1 MDDARHDPHIARA
14 EPARAGDVR
23 GGHDRGPSGSDP
35 ARGRP
40 GRDADAGEPGGD
52 PAARDARRGAQREAR
67 REARRRAAAGA
78 QVLTLEE
85 RSPEARARRRSEP
98 TRPAEP
104 EPEPGG
110 RTAPGLRALAPK
122 PSAEPAE
129 DQPAQ
134 DQPAQARAADPEP
147 PAEAPVRPPA
157 SRARLRGRHNVL
169 IAGFVVLVM
178 VPWALTTAYLYL
190 RAADQYASTTGFAV
204 RTEEMGSAFDILGGI
219 AALGGSSSSSD
230 TDILYEFIQ
239 GQQLVAEIDE
249 RLDLEAIYSR
259 HWATDPV
266 FSLRPGATIED
277 LVAHWR
283 RKVRISY
290 DAGTGLIEIRTL
302 AFEPQEAQAVATA
315 IFESSAAM
323 INDLSAIAREDATRY
338 AREELGEAVERLKG
352 AREAMSAF
360 RSRTQI
366 VDPAAD
372 LQGQMGLLNTLQ
384 GQLAAALIDLDLL
397 RETAREDDPRISQ
410 AERRIDVIT
419 RRIDEERG
427 KFSIGGAQSGRED
440 YVAILAE
447 FDRLDV
453 DLQFARTAYTAAL
466 SAFDTAQAEAQRKS
480 RYLAAYVAPTLPE
493 SAEYPRR
500 AVLSA
505 LAALFLMLGWAIL
518 SLVYYSIRDR
528 R

>member
-1 MDDARHDPHIARA
+1 M
-14 EPARAGDVR
+14 
-23 GGHDRGPSGSDP
+23 
-35 ARGRP
+35 
-40 GRDADAGEPGGD
+40 
-52 PAARDARRGAQREAR
+52 
-67 REARRRAAAGA
+67 
-78 QVLTLEE
+78 
-85 RSPEARARRRSEP
+85 
-98 TRPAEP
+98 
-104 EPEPGG
+104 
-110 RTAPGLRALAPK
+110 
-122 PSAEPAE
+122 
-129 DQPAQ
+129 
-134 DQPAQARAADPEP
+134 
-147 PAEAPVRPPA
+147 
-157 SRARLRGRHNVL
+157 L
-169 IAGFVVLVM
+169 IAGFVFVVLL
-178 VPWALTTAYLYL
+178 PWSLTTAYLYL

-219 AALGGSSSSSD
+219 PQLGGSSSSD

-249 RLDLEAIYSR
+249 ALDLEAIYSR

-266 FSLRPGATIED
+266 FSLRPDATIEE
-277 LVAHWR
+277 LVDHWR
-283 RKVRISY
+283 RKVRIAY
-290 DAGTGLIEIRTL
+290 DAGTGLIEIRAL
-302 AFEPQEAQAVATA
+302 AFEPREAQAIATA
-315 IFESSAAM
+315 IFESSAEM
-323 INDLSAIAREDATRY
+323 INSLSAIARDDATRY
-338 AREELGEAVERLKG
+338 AREELEEAVERLKV

-384 GQLAAALIDLDLL
+384 GQLAAALIELDLL
-397 RETAREDDPRISQ
+397 RETAREGDPRISQ

-419 RRIDEERG
+419 RRIEEERG
-427 KFSIGGAQSGRED
+427 KFSIGGADSERDD

-480 RYLAAYVAPTLPE
+480 RYLAAYVTPTLPQ
-493 SAEYPRR
+493 SAGHPRR

-505 LAALFLMLGWAIL
+505 LAGLFLLLAWAIL
-518 SLVYYSIRDR
+518 SLIFYSIRDR